1 MTEMTEGTQEE
12 LLQEDNRDLKPLMV
26 HYKGS
31 RKKYEF
37 KFGIVSG
44 VLNDGSTDEIST
56 IISGFE
62 TVENFITIYN
72 NIILQ
77 AYDFLKGNADNS
89 DEEVLLALR
98 TTTDS
103 IFDGIETGAF
113 DEYFSSITEQK

>member
-1 MTEMTEGTQEE
+1 MTENVTGTQEE
-12 LLQEDNRDLKPLMV
+12 LVKEDNGDLKPLMV
-26 HYKGS
+26 HFKGS

-37 KFGIVSG
+37 KFGIMCG
-44 VLNDGSTDEIST
+44 VLNDGKNEEIST

-62 TVENFITIYN
+62 TVESFITIYN

-89 DEEVLLALR
+89 DEEILLALR
-98 TTTDS
+98 STTDS

-113 DEYFSSITEQK
+113 EEYFSTISEQ

>member
-1 MTEMTEGTQEE
+1 MTESNNGTTEE
-12 LLQEDNRDLKPLMV
+12 LVKEDNRDLKPLMV
-26 HYKGS
+26 HFKGS

-37 KFGIVSG
+37 KLGIVSG
-44 VLNDGSTDEIST
+44 IINDGKSDELST

-62 TVENFITIYN
+62 TVESFITVYN

-89 DEEVLLALR
+89 DEEILNALR
-98 TTTDS
+98 VTTDS

-113 DEYFSSITEQK
+113 EEYFSEIKEQ